1 MGKALLPK
9 RVDDLKRIIAVLC
22 LLTLLAGC
30 AGAGNELDRA
40 MALRAKMLAQ
50 GVAFDAEIT
59 ADYGDKTY
67 QFIMEC
73 QADSQGELTF
83 TVKEPQ
89 SIAGI
94 TGKLSAAG
102 GRLTFDDKALAFGL
116 LADDQI
122 TPVSAPWILLR
133 TLRSGYLTSCGL
145 DGGVVRVAIDDSYE
159 EDALHLDIWL
169 DENDLPKRGEIL
181 WKGRRI
187 LSVNVK
193 NFRFV

>member
-1 MGKALLPK
+1 M
-9 RVDDLKRIIAVLC
+9 KRIMAILC
-22 LLTLLAGC
+22 LLALLAGC

-50 GVAFDAEIT
+50 SVSFDAEIT
-59 ADYGDKTY
+59 ADYGDKIY
-67 QFIMEC
+67 QFTMEC

-94 TGKLSAAG
+94 TGKLSASG
-102 GRLTFDDKALAFGL
+102 GKLTFDDQTLAFGM

-122 TPVSAPWILLR
+122 TPVSAPWILIR
-133 TLRSGYLTSCGL
+133 TLRSGYLTSCGM

-169 DENDLPKRGEIL
+169 DENDLPARGEIL
-181 WKGRRI
+181 WQGRRI

>member
-1 MGKALLPK
+1 M
-9 RVDDLKRIIAVLC
+9 KRIVAVVC
-22 LLTLLAGC
+22 LLILLVGC
-30 AGAGNELDRA
+30 SGAGDELDRA

-67 QFIMEC
+67 QFSMEC
-73 QADSQGELTF
+73 EADSQGELTF
-83 TVKEPQ
+83 AVKEPQ
-89 SIAGI
+89 SISGI
-94 TGKLSAAG
+94 SGKLSASG
-102 GRLTFDDKALAFGL
+102 GKLTFDDKALAFSL

-122 TPVSAPWILLR
+122 TPVSAPWILIR

-145 DGGVVRVAIDDSYE
+145 DGGVIRVAIDDSYE

-169 DENDLPKRGEIL
+169 DEKDLPQRCEIL

-187 LSVNVK
+187 LSVDVK

>member
-1 MGKALLPK
+1 M
-9 RVDDLKRIIAVLC
+9 KRIIAMFC
-22 LLTLLAGC
+22 LLVLLAGC
-30 AGAGNELDRA
+30 AGTGDELDRA

-50 GVAFDAEIT
+50 GFTFDAEIT

-67 QFIMEC
+67 QFVMDCE
-73 QADSQGELTF
+73 AGSQGELTF
-83 TVKEPQ
+83 TIKEPQ
-89 SIAGI
+89 SISGI
-94 TGKLSAAG
+94 TGKLAASG
-102 GRLTFDDKALAFGL
+102 GKLTFDDKALAFSL

-122 TPVSAPWILLR
+122 TPVSAPWILTH

-169 DENDLPKRGEIL
+169 DENDLPQRCEIL

-187 LSVNVK
+187 LTVNVK
-193 NFRFV
+193 NFCFV

>member
-1 MGKALLPK
+1 M
-9 RVDDLKRIIAVLC
+9 KRIVAILC
-22 LLTLLAGC
+22 LLALLAGC
-30 AGAGNELDRA
+30 SGAGNELDRA

-50 GVAFDAEIT
+50 GVSFDAEIT
-59 ADYGDKTY
+59 ADYGDKIY
-67 QFIMEC
+67 QFTMEC
-73 QADSQGELTF
+73 QADSQGALTF

-94 TGKLSAAG
+94 TGKLSASG
-102 GRLTFDDKALAFGL
+102 GKLTFDDQALAFQM

-122 TPVSAPWILLR
+122 TPVSAPWILVR
-133 TLRSGYLTSCGL
+133 TLRSGYLTSCGS

-169 DENDLPKRGEIL
+169 DENDLPARGEIL
-181 WKGRRI
+181 WQGRRI
-187 LSVNVK
+187 LSVSVK